1 MVEHAGHHEP
11 APRIQEP
18 GRRCSDMF
26 VDHQQDVG
34 RDDVEAVTG
43 AGGSVRHLV
52 DVAVDDLDV
61 DVVGGDVETSR
72 LDGCRIDVGRG
83 DVGCAEMV
91 GGDGQHAGTR
101 TEIEHP
107 AAGRIRINRWRCAG
121 ECPTEEVEAE
131 ARCGVAAVSER
142 RAGRHRKRE
151 RRRCRRDR
159 HLDRLVADP
168 PVVGRFDVGRHTVVR
183 CESARLSGCLE
194 PIEAGHDRRT
204 LLEDSAGAQIPQG
217 RDEHGVAVE
226 EVRRL
231 RDLGTRID
239 GEANQPRHPNS
250 LRRARCRTIVV
261 VSTPDSVVTGSGAD
275 STTGRV
281 ELPVMA
287 AIDMGTNSFHM
298 VVARG
303 ASDGGFEVITTQ
315 KDMVRLGSGSGEMK
329 QLTPDAM
336 DRGIASLKRMLAV
349 AASYDATVSAVATS
363 AVREAHN
370 QVEFLDRVR
379 NETGLSVDVIS
390 GFEEARLIHLG
401 VLQALPVF
409 DKRILVVDIGGGSTE
424 ILVGEGDT
432 IKAVRSVKLGS
443 IRLTDRFFRSDS
455 GDVADA
461 VVASAPDRIEECRR
475 YVRSVLA
482 GAAHDLEP
490 LGHEVAIGSSGTITA
505 IGSLIAA
512 RRGDDPAFTNGLV
525 FTVDEL
531 AGLTD
536 RLVASTPAERLAMSG
551 MDERRVDIIVGGALL
566 LEAVFDMFGVEAMT
580 VSAYALRE
588 GVLYDRLSA
597 HQRGNTRLSDLR
609 RSNALRL
616 SQQLDPDSEHTEVCA
631 RLAVRLFDGTRSV
644 HGLSDDDR
652 ELLDMAALVHNVGL
666 SISHAAHH
674 QHTYYIVRHSEQLT
688 GFTDRELE
696 ILAQIARYHR
706 RSHPSPRHDGFAAL
720 EADDRRRVS
729 ILAGLLR
736 VAIGLDRGHQG
747 SVGDVVVRV
756 ADRPPSSEHA
766 PVRPNRPWLIIRP
779 VAIDSGL
786 DLDLEVYSAQERSA
800 LLSEALDL
808 NVVVSPDSS
817 PQQSSGD

>member
-1 MVEHAGHHEP
+1 M
-11 APRIQEP
+11 
-18 GRRCSDMF
+18 
-26 VDHQQDVG
+26 
-34 RDDVEAVTG
+34 
-43 AGGSVRHLV
+43 
-52 DVAVDDLDV
+52 
-61 DVVGGDVETSR
+61 
-72 LDGCRIDVGRG
+72 
-83 DVGCAEMV
+83 
-91 GGDGQHAGTR
+91 
-101 TEIEHP
+101 
-107 AAGRIRINRWRCAG
+107 
-121 ECPTEEVEAE
+121 
-131 ARCGVAAVSER
+131 
-142 RAGRHRKRE
+142 
-151 RRRCRRDR
+151 
-159 HLDRLVADP
+159 
-168 PVVGRFDVGRHTVVR
+168 
-183 CESARLSGCLE
+183 
-194 PIEAGHDRRT
+194 
-204 LLEDSAGAQIPQG
+204 
-217 RDEHGVAVE
+217 
-226 EVRRL
+226 
-231 RDLGTRID
+231 
-239 GEANQPRHPNS
+239 
-250 LRRARCRTIVV
+250 
-261 VSTPDSVVTGSGAD
+261 STPDSVVTGSGAD

-455 GDVADA
+455 GDVTDA

-512 RRGDDPAFTNGLV
+512 RRGDDPGFTNGLV

-817 PQQSSGD
+817 PEQSSGD